1 MSAIRARLPAAGGR
15 LGPVLRHFGSGI
27 TAVGVKELRGRMRGR
42 RAFVVLTLYL
52 LLLCVFAWGIY
63 QLQRQIN
70 DAGFG
75 FGSGVPVSAT
85 VGHAIFSG
93 LLVLETLLVLVL
105 APALTS
111 GAVSLEREKQTLD
124 LLVATPLSTLA
135 MVVGKLLSALT
146 YVFLLI
152 LASIPVTSI
161 VFTFG
166 GVGPED
172 VVRAYAY
179 LFAVAF
185 GTGAIALFYS
195 ALLRRTQAA
204 TVVSYLTVLA
214 VTLGAT
220 VLYGFWFTMAQDT
233 RGADRFDQA
242 RVLERRPPEA
252 LLWLNPFVADL
263 DLVCG
268 TSPAGFDP
276 SCVAVGGVTGAPFL
290 QQMVAGP
297 DPAVVRTECGANG
310 CIDRPMAGPGAFP
323 PEQVGFARDLFWPRS
338 ALAFLAVGVLLTLL
352 SSQLVSATRTIRLR
366 RSRGVD
372 RRPPAADPV

>member
-1 MSAIRARLPAAGGR
+1 
-15 LGPVLRHFGSGI
+15 
-27 TAVGVKELRGRMRGR
+27 MRGR
-42 RAFVVLTLYL
+42 RAFVILTLYL
-52 LLLCVFAWGIY
+52 LLLSVFAWGIY
-63 QLQRQIN
+63 QFQRQIH
-70 DAGFG
+70 DSGFG

-93 LLVLETLLVLVL
+93 LLILETLLVLVL

-135 MVVGKLLSALT
+135 MVVGKLFSALT

-152 LASIPVTSI
+152 LASIPVASI

-172 VVRAYAY
+172 VVRGYVY

-195 ALLRRTQAA
+195 ALVRRTQAA
-204 TVVSYLTVLA
+204 TVIGYLTVLA
-214 VTLGAT
+214 LTLGAT
-220 VLYGFWFTMAQDT
+220 VLYAFWLAMAQDT
-233 RGADRFDQA
+233 TPERGFDER

-252 LLWLNPFVADL
+252 LLWLNPFVADM

-268 TSPAGFDP
+268 SSPAGFDP
-276 SCVAVGGVTGAPFL
+276 SCMIVGGVTGEPFL
-290 QQMVAGP
+290 QRMMGGP
-297 DPAVVRTECGANG
+297 DPAAVGVTTECGPNG
-310 CIDRPMAGPGAFP
+310 CVDRPMPGPDGVAVQ
-323 PEQVGFARDLFWPRS
+323 QVGFSRDLFWPRS
-338 ALAFLAVGVLLTLL
+338 AIAFVGVGLLLTVL
-352 SSQLVSATRTIRLR
+352 SSQLVSPTRTLRL
-366 RSRGVD
+366 SRAG
-372 RRPPAADPV
+372 RGGQR